1 MKNLIIA
8 VALAVFA
15 LVPAAQAGEGKQSAK
30 NRIASVEKAKT
41 ACPDTV
47 SSSCPDKDKSAQA
60 SCAAGCSAKDKLTKK
75 TVRPAEKGG
84 MLLAKR

>member
-1 MKNLIIA
+1 MKKLIIA
-8 VALAVFA
+8 LALAAFA
-15 LVPAAQAGEGKQSAK
+15 LVPAAQAGEGKQSPRNKA
-30 NRIASVEKAKT
+30 ASAGKTKT

-60 SCAAGCSAKDKLTKK
+60 ACSASCAAKDKLTKK
-75 TVRPAEKGG
+75 TVKPAEKGG